1 MKIVGHISV
10 LNEGA
15 ANGELRVEG
24 RNETT
29 TVYTADLVAAKIP
42 TKTGTRLLFRIGPR
56 HPGGDTAGVDLE
68 RLG

>member
-29 TVYTADLVAAKIP
+29 TVYTADLVAANNSDESRHEAAVSDRP
-42 TKTGTRLLFRIGPR
+42 TASR
-56 HPGGDTAGVDLE
+56 HGHGRD
-68 RLG
+68 